1 MKSLEAVTSTERSQD
16 EWKNSGYSPFCTT
29 LYINAFPTVS
39 KSSFRLYVICVIFI
53 YTRYEFLKI
62 VCLTSV
68 SGSYRFPLTIICS
81 YIYLRYIYL
90 FRVHSHFS
98 LHKTKNVLM
107 WKKKCS
113 QKIQRI
119 QLYQRVAEEVGS
131 PFRISI
137 QSSTHICIMFLRAF
151 MNFLLQNWQAFS
163 AAPSFWGCMW
173 AKKNIFLHQMKYSP
187 D

>member
-1 MKSLEAVTSTERSQD
+1 MITLVPKMAMKTLSYEKFGSCNIHGKVSRWMEKL
-16 EWKNSGYSPFCTT
+16 GYSPFCTT

-68 SGSYRFPLTIICS
+68 SGSYRSPLTIICS
-81 YIYLRYIYL
+81 YIYLRYIYI

-107 WKKKCS
+107 WKKKILPKNPENTIVLKSCWRS
-113 QKIQRI
+113 
-119 QLYQRVAEEVGS
+119 RV
-131 PFRISI
+131 SI
-137 QSSTHICIMFLRAF
+137 
-151 MNFLLQNWQAFS
+151 
-163 AAPSFWGCMW
+163 
-173 AKKNIFLHQMKYSP
+173 
-187 D
+187 